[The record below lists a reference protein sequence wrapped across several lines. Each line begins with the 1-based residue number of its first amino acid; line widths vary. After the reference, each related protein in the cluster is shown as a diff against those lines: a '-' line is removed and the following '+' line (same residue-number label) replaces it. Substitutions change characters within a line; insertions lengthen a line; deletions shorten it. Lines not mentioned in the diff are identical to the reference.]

1 MNEKGLGANLL
12 WLVES
17 KYPEPSNKP
26 LLAIS
31 AWARY
36 MLDNFETVQQ
46 AVDTLQTEP
55 FTVVT
60 TKVPGEDRLATVHLS
75 LSDAT

>member
-1 MNEKGLGANLL
+1 
-12 WLVES
+12 
-17 KYPEPSNKP
+17 
-26 LLAIS
+26 
-31 AWARY
+31 

-60 TKVPGEDRLATVHLS
+60 AKVPGEERLATVHLS
-75 LSDAT
+75 LSDATGDSAIVEYSTADRSSITTANTW